1 MIDLFMEGGVLMMS
15 LISLLLLAMV
25 GFSIISRGASTKE
38 GRRPFQRTIQIL
50 ARMAA
55 SLGALSFLIGM
66 YSGLEIYAN
75 NDLSPQILAGGTRV
89 AMISLCYGL
98 MVYLVGQII
107 ILIDQRT
114 RS

>member
-1 MIDLFMEGGVLMMS
+1 MINLFVEGGVLFMS
-15 LISLLLLAMV
+15 IISLLLLAMLIFI
-25 GFSIISRGASTKE
+25 FSSRKDSSKE

-55 SLGALSFLIGM
+55 AIGALSFLIGM
-66 YSGLEIYAN
+66 YSGLSIYAT
-75 NDLSPQILAGGTRV
+75 NDLSPAKLAGGVRV

-98 MVYLVGQII
+98 IVYLIGQII
-107 ILIDQRT
+107 ILVDQRT

>member
-1 MIDLFMEGGVLMMS
+1 MVELFMEGGVIMMG
-15 LISLLLLAMV
+15 LISLLLLAML
-25 GFSIISRGASTKE
+25 FFIFISRRNSGKE
-38 GRRPFQRTIQIL
+38 GGRPFQRTIQIL

-55 SLGALSFLIGM
+55 GLGALSFLIGM
-66 YSGLEIYAN
+66 YSGLEIYATS
-75 NDLSPQILAGGTRV
+75 DISPAVLAAGTRI

-98 MVYLVGQII
+98 MVYLMGQLI